1 MKRKFTEQ
9 SPCIPT
15 DLQCEFISESAK
27 NANNLMTQVFLSSS
41 EKDEEIKTKIR
52 KSLIRE
58 GFTIWT
64 NKTDIKTGTAFSEAI
79 NHTNLRQN
87 LASILDEAI
96 ADRNVI
102 IVTRQGKE
110 DVAILAADELSNI
123 LETLH
128 LFRSPANAQKLIA
141 AMERADAITNEAES
155 KSESLA
161 ELCQELDL
169 ER

>member
-1 MKRKFTEQ
+1 M
-9 SPCIPT
+9 
-15 DLQCEFISESAK
+15 L
-27 NANNLMTQVFLSSS
+27 
-41 EKDEEIKTKIR
+41 TKQ
-52 KSLIRE
+52 
-58 GFTIWT
+58 T
-64 NKTDIKTGTAFSEAI
+64 NY
-79 NHTNLRQN
+79 TNLRQN

-128 LFRSPANAQKLIA
+128 LFRSPANAQKLIT
-141 AMERADAITNEAES
+141 AMERANVIENQPES

-161 ELCQELDL
+161 ELCQELGI

>member
-1 MKRKFTEQ
+1 M
-9 SPCIPT
+9 
-15 DLQCEFISESAK
+15 LAK
-27 NANNLMTQVFLSSS
+27 Q
-41 EKDEEIKTKIR
+41 
-52 KSLIRE
+52 
-58 GFTIWT
+58 T
-64 NKTDIKTGTAFSEAI
+64 NY
-79 NHTNLRQN
+79 TNLRQN

-96 ADRNVI
+96 ADRSVT

-128 LFRSPANAQKLIA
+128 LLRSPANAQKLMA
-141 AMERADAITNEAES
+141 AMERADAIKNEPET

-161 ELCQELDL
+161 ELCQELGF